1 MPVGH
6 KERHRRGRIGWLPAA
21 VLGANDGILLGR
33 AGHGAN
39 GRRLFGTV
47 A

>member
-6 KERHRRGRIGWLPAA
+6 EERDRRGHIGWLPAA
-21 VLGANDGILLGR
+21 VLGADDGILLEC
-33 AGHGAN
+33 ACHGAN
-39 GRRLFGTV
+39 GRRLFGI